1 MTEKPIQL
9 GLAGLGTVGSGVYE
23 DAVPQPLPAGSAE
36 QDPFRIKR
44 IAVRNLNK
52 HRETAVPEELLT
64 DDWHELVGDPEIDI
78 IIELIRGH
86 PAGL

>member
-1 MTEKPIQL
+1 MRRCTATTPCWKR
-9 GLAGLGTVGSGVYE
+9 GARSR
-23 DAVPQPLPAGSAE
+23 
-36 QDPFRIKR
+36 FRIKR

-78 IIELIRGH
+78 IIELIGGTR
-86 PAGL
+86 AGL